1 MAKSKATRVG
11 IAKADSVDRRTRTP
25 PAPLAAGGRG
35 HQPPALKR
43 LTQQP
48 GISAQGLDHQSP
60 GTHWRPEDDG
70 LHHLVAAGR
79 GRAEVVVLAGRRR
92 EGLVPLQQRPRAG
105 LAGPAAGRCRR
116 HGDRGTRGA
125 ADRRGG
131 AREGGRT
138 RELGSEEAAGEGWRG
153 GREGREENEGKVG
166 WEKRGKLEFSVG
178 VASLW
183 CGLDEGEL

>member
-1 MAKSKATRVG
+1 
-11 IAKADSVDRRTRTP
+11 
-25 PAPLAAGGRG
+25 
-35 HQPPALKR
+35 

-70 LHHLVAAGR
+70 LQHLVAGGR
-79 GRAEVVVLAGRRR
+79 GGAEVVVLAGRRR

-125 ADRRGG
+125 ADRRDG
-131 AREGGRT
+131 AREGGRI
-138 RELGSEEAAGEGWRG
+138 RELGSEEAAGEGLRG
-153 GREGREENEGKVG
+153 GRERREEREKWGGRSEGNWSFQWGLRVYG
-166 WEKRGKLEFSVG
+166 VDWTRGSCSSV
-178 VASLW
+178 
-183 CGLDEGEL
+183 